1 MKPRLIYLAVM
12 SCVFAAQFG
21 GVLRPLRRL
30 CGISFTDG
38 H

>member
-1 MKPRLIYLAVM
+1 MKPRLIYLAVI
-12 SCVFAAQFG
+12 SLVFAAQFG
-21 GVLRPLRRL
+21 VFLSPFRRL